1 MPTDPYAIPQVALN
15 NLQHVGPVISPM
27 QGLREIIQ
35 AYATINRMNRMASG
49 GGRGRGGSGWSGVPG
64 EYSGVGNPSKGRWVK
79 MPNGKMEWAAGTN
92 AKDRDK
98 SEAELKSAYARDVLA
113 KDEKYQKLIQGD
125 EKTPSFEKLSVPGK
139 RERMQQVREH
149 MAEIAPALGMNP
161 QQSVMLGTAGM
172 AENIAAR
179 EKAIKDT
186 SSIDTIWDSIS
197 RGFTNFGRAISTIG
211 ATPQE
216 KQAAARASNQEAQE
230 AAANNVYLDEL
241 NRRSEEGRST
251 LGMRL
256 RPTGLMVTLG
266 ESLPGLGGTI
276 AAQGVGGALGG
287 LAGGFFGGPAGAA
300 AGSTLGQTV
309 GRFAGAALGGAAAAG
324 PLSEYSNVQRIEA
337 SDMSDAEKLAAIEKS
352 NAGWYGAAVGAIPV
366 GPAAAT
372 GMALRQ
378 IPRAMPRVGVLSR
391 MAKPAQTYT
400 GGVVK
405 GLVPN
410 AIDAAALGAGFN
422 VAGNLAYNS
431 ATGQNIPWH
440 EGLREAITE
449 GAILGLPMAFM
460 GARGTAGRYNAWDTR
475 NTTRETNIANRQ
487 AVDTLNRQ
495 ISEVAANQPHM
506 LNEGV
511 NLELMRE
518 GSPLLN
524 AMSDYNNA
532 LDAQF
537 RNYAMRYGY
546 GNARNAYANAIDAAA
561 RDAIGRNRGQ
571 QTVSGE
577 LNKLHDIVSPKVF
590 EDQLRKTITFV
601 PPENR
606 DSFLLNIVNDPRF
619 SKPQRNWTA
628 AFRQKMQDPNEP
640 KPVYIKQTVP
650 AGLPENK
657 PIVLG
662 QQNFDANTPA
672 PAPVP
677 APIPKALNEKP
688 LTNTER
694 NALRSIKQQDVFF
707 TELGKLLDARTP
719 EAQQK
724 VLADIKASGKF
735 APIQK
740 DWADT
745 YRRTYIDNGKQSAEG
760 SEAEQTAGLG
770 RAEQPGK
777 GNINPEYNNTG
788 STAAT
793 DTQSLTPPP
802 ADTTIT
808 ETPTGNP
815 ATETGRNDGAGP
827 QNTGENKTPER
838 VVVEQG
844 TGGTDNANGKP
855 GAIPATDVSA
865 KPGEGAGGDKLT
877 PGTGERRTPD
887 ETNVGEQPV
896 VSANELDEL
905 EKDASRTPV
914 TPNEKSVEI
923 INELA
928 AQDESFNETR
938 AEVGITENKPI
949 SSELVDF
956 TSAQIYDAFKSNK
969 GAGRNIKDENAAINR
984 AYDIYSKLAS
994 GVPLKDLS
1002 KTEQSQYKVLRN
1014 NGLPDYKDAIPEAV
1028 VEYSRAE
1035 MEKGDTITHLY
1046 APPGEK
1052 GLADFIK
1059 SYLMNKYNRDRNVE
1073 TPIRK
1078 VCW

>member
-15 NLQHVGPVISPM
+15 NLQRVGPVISPM

-79 MPNGKMEWAAGTN
+79 MPNGEQKWAPGTN
-92 AKDRDK
+92 QKERDAA
-98 SEAELKSAYARDVLA
+98 EAELKSAYAREVLA
-113 KDEKYQKLIQGD
+113 KDGKYQELTKGFD
-125 EKTPSFEKLSVPGK
+125 SLSVPGK
-139 RERMQQVREH
+139 RERMQKVREH

-172 AENIAAR
+172 AENIRER

-186 SSIDTIWDSIS
+186 SFVDSLWDSVR
-197 RGFTNFGRAISTIG
+197 RGATNAYRAITTIG

-216 KQAAARASNQEAQE
+216 KQAAARASNQDAQE

-241 NRRSEEGRST
+241 NRRSAEGRST

-256 RPTGLMVTLG
+256 RPTGLGITLG
-266 ESLPGLGGTI
+266 ESLAGLGGTI
-276 AAQGVGGALGG
+276 MAQGAGGAIGG
-287 LAGGFFGGPAGAA
+287 IVGGFFGGPAGAA
-300 AGSTLGQTV
+300 AGSTLGQTI
-309 GRFAGAALGGAAAAG
+309 GRLAGAAAGGAAVAA

-337 SDMSDAEKLAAIEKS
+337 SDMADAEKLAAIEKS

-366 GPAAAT
+366 GPAAVT

-405 GLVPN
+405 GLAPN
-410 AIDAAALGAGFN
+410 AIDAATLGAGFN
-422 VAGNLAYNS
+422 VAGNLAYNR
-431 ATGQNIPWH
+431 ATGQNIPLT
-440 EGLREAITE
+440 EGLGEAIME

-460 GARGTAGRYNAWDTR
+460 GARGSAGRYNAWDTAQTKRETR
-475 NTTRETNIANRQ
+475 NTVN
-487 AVDTLNRQ
+487 TLNRQ
-495 ISEVAANQPHM
+495 VSERAANQPRM
-506 LNEGV
+506 LNEGI
-511 NLELMRE
+511 NLRRLSIPQDNIEYALRQAT
-518 GSPLLN
+518 GNTTPIARQNVLDSLSPIIT
-524 AMSDYNNA
+524 A
-532 LDAQF
+532 LSEP
-537 RNYAMRYGY
+537 
-546 GNARNAYANAIDAAA
+546 
-561 RDAIGRNRGQ
+561 GR
-571 QTVSGE
+571 
-577 LNKLHDIVSPKVF
+577 IASPV
-590 EDQLRKTITFV
+590 RPGV
-601 PPENR
+601 
-606 DSFLLNIVNDPRF
+606 
-619 SKPQRNWTA
+619 
-628 AFRQKMQDPNEP
+628 
-640 KPVYIKQTVP
+640 
-650 AGLPENK
+650 PENK
-657 PIVLG
+657 PIVIPP
-662 QQNFDANTPA
+662 QNFDANTPA
-672 PAPVP
+672 PAPTP
-677 APIPKALNEKP
+677 TPTPKTLNEKP

-724 VLADIKASGKF
+724 VLADIKTSGKF

-745 YRRTYIDNGKQSAEG
+745 YRRTYIDNGKQSADG
-760 SEAEQTAGLG
+760 SGVEPTAGLG

-788 STAAT
+788 SSAAT

-802 ADTTIT
+802 ADTTVA

-815 ATETGRNDGAGP
+815 ATETGRNDGTGP

-865 KPGEGAGGDKLT
+865 KPGEGAGSSEPPSGA
-877 PGTGERRTPD
+877 GERRTPD

-956 TSAQIYDAFKSNK
+956 TSTQIYDAFKSNK
-969 GAGRNIKDENAAINR
+969 GAGRYIKDESDAINR